1 MTPEEQKLLL
11 LQGGKAIKNQED
23 TNKILK
29 ELSNKKTPA
38 PVVSIHPEIK
48 IPEIKIPEFKQ
59 PVIEF
64 PVVLNVPPVSI
75 PDNLLD
81 GLRDE
86 LRVVV
91 STLRTELSKLDKDI
105 KFPDNKD
112 LIEALS
118 KIENKIQVA
127 EKLEIADYT
136 EQLKGITENIEKI
149 QPTDLSKLEVLLKN
163 ISETLNKEPE
173 KSKVFDEVS
182 SKNPLPIM
190 VIGGDGKRVTNFGG
204 ELTAPSIVGLR
215 VGTTV
220 VDSTNPLPVT
230 TDGFAIPMFDTQ
242 IIDESAAPTTTTIT
256 YKLSGVAVATKIIT
270 VSGTTTT
277 ISVTLA

>member
-29 ELSNKKTPA
+29 ELSDKPA
-38 PVVSIHPEIK
+38 PIVNIHPEIK
-48 IPEIKIPEFKQ
+48 IPEIKI
-59 PVIEF
+59 
-64 PVVLNVPPVSI
+64 
-75 PDNLLD
+75 
-81 GLRDE
+81 
-86 LRVVV
+86 
-91 STLRTELSKLDKDI
+91 
-105 KFPDNKD
+105 PDNKD

-136 EQLKGITENIEKI
+136 EQLKGIAERIEKI
-149 QPTDLSKLEVLLKN
+149 QPTDLSKLEGLLKN
-163 ISETLNKEPE
+163 ISETLNREPE

-215 VGTTV
+215 VGTTAV
-220 VDSTNPLPVT
+220 GADNPLPT
-230 TDGFAIPMFDTQ
+230 TVDGFAIPMFDTQ
-242 IIDESAAPTTTTIT
+242 VIDETDPDNVTIV
-256 YKLSGVAVATKIIT
+256 YKRSGVIVATK
-270 VSGTTTT
+270 T
-277 ISVTLA
+277 ISISGSVTT

>member
-29 ELSNKKTPA
+29 ELSGKPTPIINVN
-38 PVVSIHPEIK
+38 PNIKVEVPEIK
-48 IPEIKIPEFKQ
+48 MPEMKQ
-59 PVIEF
+59 PTIEF

-112 LIEALS
+112 LIESLS

-136 EQLKGITENIEKI
+136 EQLKGIAERIEKI
-149 QPTDLSKLEVLLKN
+149 QPTDLSKLEGLLKN
-163 ISETLNKEPE
+163 ISETLNREPE

-215 VGTTV
+215 VGTTAV
-220 VDSTNPLPVT
+220 GADNPLPT
-230 TDGFAIPMFDTQ
+230 TVDGFAIPMFDTQ
-242 IIDESAAPTTTTIT
+242 VIDETDPDNVTIVYKRSGVIVATKTISISGSVTTIT
-256 YKLSGVAVATKIIT
+256 VV
-270 VSGTTTT
+270 
-277 ISVTLA
+277 

>member
-1 MTPEEQKLLL
+1 MTSEEQKLLL

-29 ELSNKKTPA
+29 ELSDKPA
-38 PVVSIHPEIK
+38 PVVNIHPEIK

-59 PVIEF
+59 PTIEF

-91 STLRTELSKLDKDI
+91 STLRTELSKLDKEI

-112 LIEALS
+112 LIESLS

-136 EQLKGITENIEKI
+136 EQLKGIAERIEKI
-149 QPTDLSKLEVLLKN
+149 QPTD
-163 ISETLNKEPE
+163 
-173 KSKVFDEVS
+173 
-182 SKNPLPIM
+182 
-190 VIGGDGKRVTNFGG
+190 
-204 ELTAPSIVGLR
+204 
-215 VGTTV
+215 
-220 VDSTNPLPVT
+220 
-230 TDGFAIPMFDTQ
+230 
-242 IIDESAAPTTTTIT
+242 
-256 YKLSGVAVATKIIT
+256 
-270 VSGTTTT
+270 
-277 ISVTLA
+277 